1 MAKTHMIIQNVI
13 LMKRYVRHLLFVGDV
28 MTVEYVGGNKI
39 PYKLET
45 APSAEEIATYE
56 LELEDRPE

>member
-1 MAKTHMIIQNVI
+1 
-13 LMKRYVRHLLFVGDV
+13 MKRYVRHLLFVEDV